1 LLIRF
6 ALETVRL
13 AMLPMCAADVDA
25 IGRIANEPGVRRY
38 LFDDR
43 PIAPEFI
50 RAVLA
55 QSVSDFEARR
65 FGIWTVR
72 EKGADSPIGFCGLRL
87 VQDLGEVEILYALTE
102 SKWRHGYAFEAASS
116 IVHYAFELAGL
127 SEIVGMTDGP
137 NIWSWWILE
146 KLGMREFRPP
156 DARPHLR
163 YARLTR
169 RKLVED

>member
-1 LLIRF
+1 
-6 ALETVRL
+6 
-13 AMLPMCAADVDA
+13 MLPMCAADVDA

-38 LFDDR
+38 LFDDQ
-43 PIAPEFI
+43 PVAPEFI

-87 VQDLGEVEILYALTE
+87 VQDLGEVEVLYALTE
-102 SKWRHGYAFEAASS
+102 SKWSHGYAFEAASS

-127 SEIVGMTDGP
+127 SEIVGITDGP
-137 NIWSWWILE
+137 NIWSWRILE

-156 DARPHLR
+156 DTRPHLR

-169 RKLVED
+169 REQSRIDPTSQQRRRA